1 MHSSSRLA
9 TLTDRRLANGA
20 GCPCPSANH
29 SGGPEASDLSSR
41 SIAPVDLAISNSSDL
56 LAELHC
62 APASPMWLRCC
73 SVVASFAATGLAGR
87 WLTGFAAVASFDCPP
102 DQRQHCRLSAPS
114 RTGPVT
120 DRWPQLRLL
129 CLCFLI
135 SFLPLEVELA
145 FFRPAGFLT
154 LKPVPTDNKASV
166 VPTRWSIGYSTWK

>member
-1 MHSSSRLA
+1 MPLSDSRL
-9 TLTDRRLANGA
+9 RLNAA
-20 GCPCPSANH
+20 
-29 SGGPEASDLSSR
+29 
-41 SIAPVDLAISNSSDL
+41 NSSDL
-56 LAELHC
+56 LAELHY
-62 APASPMWLRCC
+62 APASPTWLRCC
-73 SVVASFAATGLAGR
+73 SVVASFAATGSAAC

-114 RTGPVT
+114 RTGPVR
-120 DRWPQLRLL
+120 DRWAQLRLL

-166 VPTRWSIGYSTWK
+166 VPTRWSIGYSRADSAVRFLDPRRRLLKSSARGQT